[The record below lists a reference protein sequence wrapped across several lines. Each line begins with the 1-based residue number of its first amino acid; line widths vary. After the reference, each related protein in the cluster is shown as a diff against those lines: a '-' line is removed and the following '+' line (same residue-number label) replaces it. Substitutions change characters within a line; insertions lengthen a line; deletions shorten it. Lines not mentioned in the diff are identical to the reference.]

1 MTHVDDGALVRYLDE
16 ECDATERAEVGE
28 HVHGCQACAARLAEL
43 GRHAGLVSLALRAA
57 DAPATSRRPARRVGA
72 RAAVAAALIVV
83 GVAGAVRPV
92 RAWILERT
100 QTLWAAVTGR
110 NGDQDGAAPGVPPGS
125 ASVTFVPAGT
135 EFLVEVT
142 GPQVEGRL
150 VIEGV
155 PGDTATTVVMGG
167 SGTEDVM
174 VLPTGL
180 RIANAATSRA
190 SYAVRLPTRLTHVVV
205 RIGGRPERT
214 FVPGGAP
221 LEIDLRGP

>member
-1 MTHVDDGALVRYLDE
+1 MRATLSACLLIPCAALATDARPFLASITPSCELEERLVRD
-16 ECDATERAEVGE
+16 
-28 HVHGCQACAARLAEL
+28 LAEL
-43 GRHAGLVSLALRAA
+43 REPEL
-57 DAPATSRRPARRVGA
+57 DGA
-72 RAAVAAALIVV
+72 RIRIALLDLSD
-83 GVAGAVRPV
+83 P
-92 RAWILERT
+92 
-100 QTLWAAVTGR
+100 
-110 NGDQDGAAPGVPPGS
+110 AAPRSADIDGESPVYP
-125 ASVTFVPAGT
+125 ASVVKFVYLMAAYRWQ
-135 EFLVEVT
+135 E
-142 GPQVEGRL
+142 EGRL